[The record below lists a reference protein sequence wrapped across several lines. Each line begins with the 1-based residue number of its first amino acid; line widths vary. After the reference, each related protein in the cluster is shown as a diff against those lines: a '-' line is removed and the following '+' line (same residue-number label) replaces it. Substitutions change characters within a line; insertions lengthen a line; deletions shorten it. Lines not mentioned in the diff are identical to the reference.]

1 MKKRKNIYKK
11 KKSTTAEGKK
21 LSACTSA
28 ELWASYWTT
37 QSTAYLTWMCLCS
50 QWELLD
56 VLKVSKDSLHE

>member
-28 ELWASYWTT
+28 EL
-37 QSTAYLTWMCLCS
+37 
-50 QWELLD
+50 
-56 VLKVSKDSLHE
+56 